1 MTAARIL
8 RLLLHPLRSALR
20 GLRRLYDWTLSLA
33 DKSYGATALFFLAVA
48 ESSFFP
54 VPPDVL
60 LIALTAGRPRRWL
73 RFAVICTAGS
83 VLGGVLGYLI
93 GRGAYDL
100 LARPIIEFYQFQG
113 AVGVI
118 ETKFKAY
125 AFWAIFTAA
134 FTPIPYKA
142 FTISAGLFKIEFW
155 TLVLASIV
163 GRGMRFFLVAGL
175 LRIFGEPMKRFID
188 RYFDLLTIVFTL
200 LLVGG
205 FILLKVFVGS

>member
-113 AVGVI
+113 A
-118 ETKFKAY
+118 
-125 AFWAIFTAA
+125 FWAIFTAA